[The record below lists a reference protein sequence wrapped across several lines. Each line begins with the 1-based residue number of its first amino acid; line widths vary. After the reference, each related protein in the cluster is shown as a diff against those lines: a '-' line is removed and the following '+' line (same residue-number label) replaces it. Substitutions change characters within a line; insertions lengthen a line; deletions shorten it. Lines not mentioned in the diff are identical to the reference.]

1 MGPKCQ
7 RCRIHRPRR
16 RRECHGCGRF
26 VGPGCKPER
35 CLAVDG
41 MHHGGISV
49 CRDCH
54 DASCLPRDDD
64 PQRKWWCAHDSH
76 AQHIRYRQK
85 GWMSYRENEVRPD
98 GHDSTE
104 HPHHEGWCMTA
115 RENTSSGSSQHERCG
130 RSVGPG
136 CSPGECLAT
145 DSSYSRTQPF
155 CRDDPDA
162 NRPQSSEKIYQ
173 TFNAQKD
180 RRHTTGSE
188 HNWWASCRDRH
199 IHRDY
204 LASPPTPRNQCEHNP
219 PRDSSSYP
227 GVHDA
232 TDKRRNSTASINY
245 KTEAR
250 TKVPSKMRRLTQDEV
265 FWQPVYATSD

>member
-1 MGPKCQ
+1 
-7 RCRIHRPRR
+7 
-16 RRECHGCGRF
+16 
-26 VGPGCKPER
+26 
-35 CLAVDG
+35 
-41 MHHGGISV
+41 
-49 CRDCH
+49 
-54 DASCLPRDDD
+54 
-64 PQRKWWCAHDSH
+64 
-76 AQHIRYRQK
+76 
-85 GWMSYRENEVRPD
+85 MSYRENEVRPD
-98 GHDSTE
+98 GHDPTE
-104 HPHHEGWCMTA
+104 HPHHEWRCMTA

-162 NRPQSSEKIYQ
+162 NRPQSSEKISQ

-180 RRHTTGSE
+180 RRHTTRSE
-188 HNWWASCRDRH
+188 HNWWASGRNRH

-204 LASPPTPRNQCEHNP
+204 LASPPTPQNQCEHNP

-245 KTEAR
+245 KTGAR